1 MELRAV
7 NFVILA
13 AVGALFLASGTQR
26 EHAVISDGKTDSV
39 RTLEAD
45 YATKSG
51 DAVSLAA
58 LMQGYIDAQ
67 APGLAIAALESAD
80 PAIQGAPKVQHVYAR
95 ALVEA
100 GRANEALAAEQR
112 VLDAC
117 AANDSACDSWLIASA
132 TRRSDIMRQMV
143 SLGIED
149 AQAYPEAS
157 AIAYASAT
165 REARLVVR

>member
-1 MELRAV
+1 MELRTV

-26 EHAVISDGKTDSV
+26 EHAVISDNRTDAVRSV
-39 RTLEAD
+39 ETD
-45 YATKSG
+45 YAKHG
-51 DAVSLAA
+51 DAASLAA
-58 LMQGYIDAQ
+58 LMQGYIDSQ
-67 APGLAIAALESAD
+67 APGMAIAALESAD
-80 PAIQGAPKVQHVYAR
+80 PAIQAAPKVQHVYAR

-100 GRANEALAAEQR
+100 GRTNEALVAEQR
-112 VLDAC
+112 VLDTC
-117 AANDSACDSWLIASA
+117 AQADGTCDSWLIASA

-143 SLGIED
+143 DLDIQD
-149 AQAYPEAS
+149 PQAYPQAS

>member
-13 AVGALFLASGTQR
+13 AVGALFLASGTQH
-26 EHAVISDGKTDSV
+26 EHAVISDGKTDTM

-45 YATKSG
+45 YGTKG
-51 DAVSLAA
+51 DATA
-58 LMQGYIDAQ
+58 LSALVQGYLDAQ
-67 APGLAIAALESAD
+67 APGLAISAVENASPALQST
-80 PAIQGAPKVQHVYAR
+80 PKVQHVYAR

-100 GRANEALAAEQR
+100 GRTNEALAAEQR

-117 AANDSACDSWLIASA
+117 AATDGVCDSWLVASA

-165 REARLVVR
+165 REARLVSR